1 MKKNYLAPSMTV
13 MEIHAASLLS
23 GSGEQSV
30 RGIGGGTVGFGGAGD
45 GSSTGGGSPR
55 SRGFDGWDDEED
67 EDY

>member
-23 GSGEQSV
+23 GSGQEVKS
-30 RGIGGGTVGFGGAGD
+30 ISPGTVGYGGAGN
-45 GSSTGGGSPR
+45 GSNIGGSPR

>member
-23 GSGEQSV
+23 GSAQEV
-30 RGIGGGTVGFGGAGD
+30 KGIGGGTVGFGGAGN
-45 GSSTGGGSPR
+45 GTTTGGSPR

>member
-23 GSGEQSV
+23 GSAQQV
-30 RGIGGGTVGFGGAGD
+30 RGITSDGVVGYGGAGD

>member
-23 GSGEQSV
+23 GSTQEVSS
-30 RGIGGGTVGFGGAGD
+30 IKGGTVGFGGAGD

>member
-30 RGIGGGTVGFGGAGD
+30 RGIGGGTVGWGGAGNG
-45 GSSTGGGSPR
+45 GSEGGSPR
-55 SRGFDGWDDEED
+55 SRGFDGWDDEDD